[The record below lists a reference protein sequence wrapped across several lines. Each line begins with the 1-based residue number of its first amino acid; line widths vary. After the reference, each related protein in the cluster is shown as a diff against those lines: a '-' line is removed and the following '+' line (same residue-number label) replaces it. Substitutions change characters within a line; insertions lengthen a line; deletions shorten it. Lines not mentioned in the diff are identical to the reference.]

1 MEYDLGVTTCCKH
14 FKDAVDG
21 SESDSF
27 KTIRSRVNTNRLF
40 IKVFFPIVFVECM
53 QFTGFES
60 MRQSLID
67 TNEGSQVFL
76 YSKNALEIQKRVN
89 MDV

>member
-1 MEYDLGVTTCCKH
+1 
-14 FKDAVDG
+14 
-21 SESDSF
+21 
-27 KTIRSRVNTNRLF
+27 
-40 IKVFFPIVFVECM
+40 M